1 MEVFCMFYVHDYLS
15 HFMHMLVYMAHAC
28 RSDHLMSRGI
38 RRCISVIVVYVLVYV
53 LVYAGELVFRIVTFS
68 IFTLQFVCRL
78 ASAESK
84 SNLAASLARR
94 NFLFLFGK
102 FERFLQGLKSKFFL
116 T

>member
-1 MEVFCMFYVHDYLS
+1 MKVGSLVIFCMFYVHDYLS

-28 RSDHLMSRGI
+28 RSDHLISR
-38 RRCISVIVVYVLVYV
+38 VYAGVVYV
-53 LVYAGELVFRIVTFS
+53 LVYAGVPVFRIV
-68 IFTLQFVCRL
+68 IFCILTQFVCRL